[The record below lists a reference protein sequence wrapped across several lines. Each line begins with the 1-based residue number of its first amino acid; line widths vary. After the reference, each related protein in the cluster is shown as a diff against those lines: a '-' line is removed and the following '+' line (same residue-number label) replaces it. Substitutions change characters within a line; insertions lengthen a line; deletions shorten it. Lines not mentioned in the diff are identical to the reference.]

1 MTEHLS
7 IIPYT
12 IVGCLSQLDNI
23 FETRLFGWVLAKAQS
38 VLKLYNKDLSDI
50 NVEHAMRLTR
60 VTIPA
65 RYILSPG
72 DDNYSNVKRSFT
84 LAEKKI
90 RYERD
95 NRYYDLT
102 IIAFPEYVRDGR
114 NSYVTFVIH
123 NEVWHALLNFSKGY
137 RIFSLNSMMRLNSP
151 YSVILYILVSQQSKP
166 ITYTTMQLR
175 KLLGCD
181 TLKSYDRGNN
191 FFARIIDPAR
201 NELKEKTPFTFEY
214 TAARTGRGGSYSSI
228 TLLPVINKPTIE
240 DQDKHRGQL
249 IEEMRARL
257 SDEVRWYLQ
266 ANFGFDANGLQV
278 VEKLLPSQWTDQQI
292 IDRLEQVRHTALVN
306 RVKNREGYLINALK
320 QMHP

>member
-306 RVKNREGYLINALK
+306 RVNNREGYLINALK